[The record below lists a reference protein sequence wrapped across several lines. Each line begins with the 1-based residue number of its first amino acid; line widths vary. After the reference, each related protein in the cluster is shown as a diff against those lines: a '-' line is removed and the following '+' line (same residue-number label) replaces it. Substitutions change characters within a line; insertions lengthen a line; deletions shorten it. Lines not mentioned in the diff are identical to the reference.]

1 MATILVTGGAGY
13 LGSHLC
19 RRLAADGHL
28 PVTFDSLATG
38 DAACVR
44 WGPLV
49 VGDLRDRSALDRA
62 LTLHRPDAVAHC
74 AGSRDA
80 VPGRRYACDVG
91 GALALLEAMQEH
103 EVHRI
108 AAAGCASV
116 YGTPD
121 QPVDEDAPLAPAGPA
136 ATAKMIVERML
147 LDAGVAYGMRTAC
160 LRLPP
165 LGGADPT
172 ALAGAHEGA
181 PMPGGHLL
189 ARAVSVALAG
199 AGALAAGSDFRT
211 SDYLHVVD
219 AAEGMARSLGHLL
232 AGGQTLVL
240 NLGTGCGSTPEEVL
254 AAVGRATGR
263 RLAPP
268 VGTELLPPWPV
279 PLAGRAS
286 AVLGWRPELS
296 GLEPVVTSLVRAG
309 RARSV
314 A

>member
-49 VGDLRDRSALDRA
+49 VGDLRDRGALDRA

-80 VPGRRYACDVG
+80 APGRRYACDVG
-91 GALALLEAMQEH
+91 GSLALLEAMQEH
-103 EVHRI
+103 EIRHI
-108 AAAGCASV
+108 ASAGCASV
-116 YGTPD
+116 YGTPGH
-121 QPVDEDAPLAPAGPA
+121 PVDEGAPLAPAGAA
-136 ATAKMIVERML
+136 ATAKTIVERML
-147 LDAGVAYGMRTAC
+147 LDADMAYGMRAAC

-165 LGGADPT
+165 LAGADP
-172 ALAGAHEGA
+172 AAPEAGR
-181 PMPGGHLL
+181 MPGDHLP
-189 ARAVSVALAG
+189 ARAVLLALAG
-199 AGALAAGSDFRT
+199 AGALAPGPDFRT
-211 SDYLHVVD
+211 SDYLHVAD
-219 AAEGMARSLGHLL
+219 AADGMARALGHLL
-232 AGGQTLVL
+232 AGGATLVL
-240 NLGTGCGSTPEEVL
+240 NLGTGRASTPDDVL

-268 VGTELLPPWPV
+268 AGTQVLAPWPV
-279 PLAGRAS
+279 PLAGRA
-286 AVLGWRPELS
+286 ADMLGWRPGRS
-296 GLEPVVTSLVRAG
+296 GLDAIVASLVRAG